1 MMLTR
6 SKLANDLEDY
16 DSAGYST
23 TTQSL
28 TSSVNEYIVEN
39 GGHSLL
45 LAIVCVVKYRSSLF
59 SPTSSLSY
67 NTRMQSH

>member
-6 SKLANDLEDY
+6 SKLENSDLEDY

-45 LAIVCVVKYRSSLF
+45 LAIACVVKYRSSRF
-59 SPTSSLSY
+59 SPTPLIY